1 MTQANSGKQV
11 GGQRNKGA
19 GAAKTVGAGKNPA
32 VVQKAGATQ
41 NGKVK
46 GSYHAGNK

>member
-11 GGQRNKGA
+11 GGQKNKG
-19 GAAKTVGAGKNPA
+19 GGSAKNVGGGKDPA

-41 NGKVK
+41 NGKNK
-46 GSYHAGNK
+46 GKYSAGKR